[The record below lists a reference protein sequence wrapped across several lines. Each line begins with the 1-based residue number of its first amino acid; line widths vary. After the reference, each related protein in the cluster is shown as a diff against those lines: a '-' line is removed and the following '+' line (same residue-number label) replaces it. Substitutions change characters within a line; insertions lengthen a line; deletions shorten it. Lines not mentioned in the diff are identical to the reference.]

1 MGSYP
6 ESLRAA
12 SHSSPGDLPGG
23 DPQAPGSG
31 AETGQS
37 ASVGPVSLRA
47 IKRRL
52 AQLERRSREGR
63 TAEVITAVPL
73 TPSQRAAFET
83 RLRER
88 HGPDLALTF
97 RVDRAILG
105 GVIVRIGDR
114 MLDDSLATRLAG
126 LRQALLGSRV
136 RQQ

>member
-1 MGSYP
+1 MSGG
-6 ESLRAA
+6 AA
-12 SHSSPGDLPGG
+12 KFS
-23 DPQAPGSG
+23 
-31 AETGQS
+31 E
-37 ASVGPVSLRA
+37 
-47 IKRRL
+47 
-52 AQLERRSREGR
+52 R